1 MAKKKRKTLPSD
13 FYEILRRG
21 DIDEIKAVFDKC
33 EITAYAGRCDLD
45 TAYITMESQPKSYL
59 GL

>member
-21 DIDEIKAVFDKC
+21 DIEEIKAVFDKC
-33 EITAYAGRCDLD
+33 EITAYAGRSDLN
-45 TAYITMESQPKSYL
+45 TALHHYGIPAEIIP
-59 GL
+59 